1 MEIKELKITDLKP
14 YEKNPRMNDNAVP
27 YVANSIKEFGFKVPI
42 IIDKKNV
49 IVAGHTRYKAARQ
62 LGLET
67 VPCIIADDL
76 TPKQIKA
83 FRLTDNKVSDYS
95 IWDNKLLLEELT
107 DIGGDIF
114 TGFDD
119 GDIGE
124 ILKEDELDVVNENE
138 FGVQYEIKFQSDDKG
153 KIEKIKKV
161 WEEMTGDGGSTENS
175 GG

>member
-1 MEIKELKITDLKP
+1 M
-14 YEKNPRMNDNAVP
+14 A
-27 YVANSIKEFGFKVPI
+27 
-42 IIDKKNV
+42 
-49 IVAGHTRYKAARQ
+49 
-62 LGLET
+62 
-67 VPCIIADDL
+67 
-76 TPKQIKA
+76 
-83 FRLTDNKVSDYS
+83 DNKVSDYS